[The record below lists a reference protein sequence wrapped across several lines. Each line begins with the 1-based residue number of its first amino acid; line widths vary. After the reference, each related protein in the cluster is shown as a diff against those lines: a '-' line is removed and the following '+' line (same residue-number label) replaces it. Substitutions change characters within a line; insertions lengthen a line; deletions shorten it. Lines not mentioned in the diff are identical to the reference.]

1 MPEPRPSETREEFI
15 SRCMGDEE
23 ARRDFPDQAQRAA
36 FCNSQWETKSILQKA
51 IDLIDDMLGKL
62 KRL

>member
-1 MPEPRPSETREEFI
+1 MPKPRPSETREEFI

-36 FCNSQWETKSILQKA
+36 FCNSQWENKAQLQEA
-51 IDLIDDMLGKL
+51 IDLIDDVLDKL
-62 KRL
+62 KHL